1 MSMRSIPFVLWDSKT
16 NLSTVIGLLTLMP
29 TISNAVEVTPVETM
43 AEDEYVFND
52 ALFKGSVANQKALMR
67 LSEGDSIVPG
77 TYNVDLYVNKH
88 FVEKTSI
95 RFAETTDNK
104 VQPCLSLEL
113 LERASVITKSQDI
126 NTLNEQGGCA
136 TLDQFVDQS
145 AAKFDMGRLRLDLS
159 IPQSFIKQIPR
170 GYVQPELLDE
180 GESIGFVNYIANYYH
195 SQYDLNED
203 SFRQDS
209 TYIGLNGG
217 INLGKWQFRQQSSI
231 SIDDNGTD
239 WNSIRT
245 YVKRPISTLQ
255 SELSAGQ
262 LFTSGRF
269 FSGLSYN
276 GLNIS
281 TDDRMLPE
289 SMRGYA
295 PVVQGIA
302 QTTAKVSISQGGN
315 EIYQTTVSPGPF
327 TINDLYPTNYNGDL
341 VVTVTEADGTS
352 SQFRVPFSSVP
363 DSVRKGAFKYNFD
376 IGRTRDIGED
386 TNFVNLISQYGLNN
400 SITLNSGLRFAE
412 GYQSA
417 VVGSAY
423 TTSIGAFS
431 GEATFSRAELPDE
444 GYIKGWMFGANY
456 SKTFEPTNTTV
467 ALAGYRFSTEGYR
480 DLSDV
485 ISVRQS
491 MKDGYTYQSNTYKE
505 KSRATIIL
513 NQSFNQWGTLY
524 LSGSAS
530 SYRDQKPDDYQIQ
543 LGYGK
548 TFSNGL
554 SLNLSIARQSMAIQQ
569 VEDGHLAENFG
580 QNDKHDTTYGLA
592 VTIPLHQRKYV
603 KNLRVNATS
612 NQTYNSYQTSI
623 NGDVPYLDNAQ
634 YNAGISYDDQSN
646 ISVWN
651 AGLNKKFNHLNTSI
665 NASKSKN
672 YWQTSMSGQ
681 GSVALH
687 SGGVTFGPYL
697 GDTFALIEAKGA
709 EGAHVLSGE
718 NIKINKQGYALVP
731 SLSPYRYNT
740 VALNPEGIS
749 SHTELES
756 GDVKIA
762 PYSGSS
768 VKVKFKTRQ
777 GYPILIRS
785 SLSSGQFVPFGSD
798 VLNENSENLGIAGQN
813 GQIYVRADKEEGK
826 LNVIWGDEPEDSCF
840 INYKIPSDQLNQ
852 PLVRLDAICQI
863 EK

>member
-1 MSMRSIPFVLWDSKT
+1 MRSIPFVLWDSKT

-29 TISNAVEVTPVETM
+29 AISHAVELTAPEIT

-52 ALFKGSVANQKALMR
+52 ALFKGSIANQKALIR
-67 LSEGDSIVPG
+67 LSEGGNIVPG
-77 TYNVDLYVNKH
+77 TYHVDVYVNKQ
-88 FVEKTSI
+88 FIEKASI
-95 RFAETTDNK
+95 RFEETENHK
-104 VQPCLSLEL
+104 VQPCFSLEFM
-113 LERASVITKSQDI
+113 ERASVIIKPQDI
-126 NTLNEQGGCA
+126 NLSNEKDHCT
-136 TLDQFVDQS
+136 TLDHFVDQS
-145 AAKFDMGRLRLDLS
+145 TANFDMGRLRLDLS

-195 SQYDLNED
+195 SQFNANDD
-203 SFRQDS
+203 TFKQDS

-217 INLGKWQFRQQSSI
+217 INLGKWQFRQQSSVTI
-231 SIDDNGTD
+231 SDNGTE
-239 WNSIRT
+239 WNSIRS
-245 YVKRPISTLQ
+245 YVKRPIASLQ

-276 GLNIS
+276 GFNVS

-295 PVVQGIA
+295 PVVQGVA

-341 VVTVTEADGTS
+341 VVTVTEADGAI
-352 SQFRVPFSSVP
+352 SQFRVPFSAVP

-400 SITLNSGLRFAE
+400 AITLNSGLRFAE
-412 GYQSA
+412 DYQSA

-423 TTSIGAFS
+423 TTAIGAFS
-431 GEATFSRAELPDE
+431 GEATFSRAKLPEE

-491 MKDGYTYQSNTYKE
+491 VKDGYIYQSNTYKE

-513 NQSFNQWGTLY
+513 NQSFNKLGTLY

-554 SLNLSIARQSMAIQQ
+554 SLNLSIARQMVASQQ
-569 VEDGHLAENFG
+569 VIDGHMPDDFT
-580 QNDKHDTTYGLA
+580 QDKHDTTYGLA
-592 VTIPLHQRKYV
+592 LTFPLHQRKYA
-603 KNLRVNATS
+603 KNVRVNVTS
-612 NQTYNSYQTSI
+612 NKDYNSYQTSV

-634 YNAGISYDDQSN
+634 YNAGVSYDDQSN

-651 AGLNKKFNHLNTSI
+651 AGLTKKFNNLNTSM

-740 VALNPEGIS
+740 VALNPEGMS

-798 VLNENSENLGIAGQN
+798 VLNENSESLGIAGQN
-813 GQIYVRADKEEGK
+813 GQIYVRADKEEGR
-826 LNVIWGDEPEDSCF
+826 LNVIWGDEKEDSCF